1 MAAVLCMFCHLATR
15 GVEILLGKLAVGRI
29 TVQNKNS
36 SLPVME
42 DERIVPVSVSYTKLK
57 CGIIWA
63 FMVTS
68 APVQRRELNLGSL
81 SWELRT
87 ASPMGR
93 YGERLQ
99 RDSCLKHTI

>member
-42 DERIVPVSVSYTKLK
+42 DERIVPVSVSVYKAEV
-57 CGIIWA
+57 W
-63 FMVTS
+63 
-68 APVQRRELNLGSL
+68 RHLGFYGNVCPG
-81 SWELRT
+81 T
-87 ASPMGR
+87 AA
-93 YGERLQ
+93 
-99 RDSCLKHTI
+99 